1 MKYLSQSFCIFLLI
15 LPFLSGGQA
24 GQKPNVILIY
34 VDDLGF
40 GDLSCYGSKTIKT
53 PNIDRIAKKG
63 LLFTRAHTTSA
74 TCTPSRYSLLTGVYA
89 FRRKDTGIATGDAS
103 ALIPAGQQTVA
114 TIFSQAGYHTA
125 VIGKWHLG
133 LGPVGGPNWNGK
145 IEHGPLDIGFKEAF
159 ILPATGDRV
168 PCVYIENDHVRN
180 LDGQDPIEVNY
191 LKKIGNQPTGKEN
204 PELLKMKH
212 SHGHDNTIVN
222 GVGRIGFMVGGK
234 QALWDDEDMAQT
246 LANKAK
252 SFMVRNK
259 KNPFFLYFATHDI
272 HVPRIP
278 NSRFLGKSGFGN
290 RGDALLQ
297 LDDTVGQLMK
307 TLDSLHLNSN
317 TLIILTSDNG
327 PVVDDGYIDGS
338 KENLGLH
345 QPAGILRGG
354 KYSSFEAGTRVPF
367 IVKWPKHVHVG
378 HSNAMIS
385 QIDFLASMSQLL
397 RKTFDGNS
405 AKDSQANLNAWLGK
419 DKIGRDYIIEQA
431 GTLAIKKGDWKFIKS
446 GKGAKFNALVNI
458 ELGNDSEEQLYNLK
472 SDPKEKINLAADHKE
487 KIVDLKSL
495 LEQEMNK

>member
-1 MKYLSQSFCIFLLI
+1 MK
-15 LPFLSGGQA
+15 FLSCVQLLLLVCISFFML

-40 GDLSCYGSKTIKT
+40 GDLGCYGSKTINT
-53 PNIDRIAKKG
+53 PNIDQLAKKG
-63 LLFTRAHTTSA
+63 LLFTQAHTTSA
-74 TCTPSRYSLLTGVYA
+74 TCTPSRYSLLKGEYA
-89 FRRKDTGIATGDAS
+89 FRRKDTGVATGDAS

-114 TIFSQAGYHTA
+114 TIFSKAGYNTA

-145 IEHGPLDIGFKEAF
+145 IEHGPLDIGFTEAF

-180 LDGQDPIEVNY
+180 LNAQDPIEVNY
-191 LKKIGNQPTGKEN
+191 LKKIGQQPTGKEN

-252 SFMVRNK
+252 AYMVRNQ

-297 LDDTVGQLMK
+297 LDDSVGQLMK
-307 TLDSLHLNSN
+307 TMDSLHLTSN
-317 TLIILTSDNG
+317 TLVILTSDNG
-327 PVVDDGYIDGS
+327 PVVDDGYMDGS
-338 KENLGLH
+338 KENLGNH
-345 QPAGILRGG
+345 KPAGVLRGG

-367 IVKWPKHVHVG
+367 IVKWPKKVPVG
-378 HSNAMIS
+378 KSNALIS
-385 QIDFLASMSQLL
+385 QIDFLASMSQMLGL
-397 RKTFDGNS
+397 NYDNNS
-405 AKDSQANLNAWLGK
+405 AKDTKANLGAWLGK
-419 DKIGRDYIIEQA
+419 DKIGRDYVIEQA
-431 GTLAIKKGDWKFIKS
+431 GNLAVKKGDWKYIKS
-446 GKGAKFNALVNI
+446 GKGAKLNALVNI
-458 ELGNDSEEQLYNLK
+458 ELGNDSEDQLFNLK
-472 SDPKEKINLAADHKE
+472 SDPNEKINLATVQKE
-487 KIVDLKSL
+487 KLAELKSL
-495 LEQEMNK
+495 LEQEVNK

>member
-1 MKYLSQSFCIFLLI
+1 MLMKSLSSVQWLFFVCISFFSL
-15 LPFLSGGQA
+15 

-40 GDLSCYGSKTIKT
+40 GDLGCYGSKTIKT
-53 PNIDRIAKKG
+53 PNIDQLARKG
-63 LLFTRAHTTSA
+63 LLFTQAHTTSA
-74 TCTPSRYSLLTGVYA
+74 TCTPSRYSLLKGEYA
-89 FRRKDTGIATGDAS
+89 FRRKDTGVATGDAS

-114 TIFSQAGYHTA
+114 TIFSKAGYNTA

-180 LDGQDPIEVNY
+180 LNAQDPIEVNY
-191 LKKIGNQPTGKEN
+191 LKKIGQQPTGKEN

-252 SFMVRNK
+252 AYMVRNQ

-297 LDDTVGQLMK
+297 LDDSVGQLMK
-307 TLDSLHLNSN
+307 TLDSLHLTSN
-317 TLIILTSDNG
+317 TLVILTSDNG
-327 PVVDDGYIDGS
+327 PVVDDGYRDGS

-345 QPAGILRGG
+345 QPSGILRGG

-367 IVKWPKHVHVG
+367 IVKWPKKVPVG
-378 HSNAMIS
+378 KSNALIS
-385 QIDFLASMSQLL
+385 QIDFLASMSQMLGL
-397 RKTFDGNS
+397 DYNNNS
-405 AKDSQANLNAWLGK
+405 AKDTKANLGAWLGK
-419 DKIGRDYIIEQA
+419 DKIGREYIIEQA
-431 GTLAIKKGDWKFIKS
+431 GNLAVKKGEWKYIKN
-446 GKGAKFNALVNI
+446 GKGAKFNALVSI
-458 ELGNDSEEQLYNLK
+458 ELGNDAEEQLYNLK
-472 SDPKEKINLAADHKE
+472 SDPNEKINLAAVQKE
-487 KIVDLKSL
+487 KLVELKAL
-495 LEQEMNK
+495 LELEVNK

>member
-1 MKYLSQSFCIFLLI
+1 MK
-15 LPFLSGGQA
+15 FLSSIKVLLFVCVSFLTF
-24 GQKPNVILIY
+24 GQKPNVIVIY

-40 GDLSCYGSKTIKT
+40 GDLGCYGSKTIKT
-53 PNIDRIAKKG
+53 PNIDQLARKG
-63 LLFTRAHTTSA
+63 LLFTQAHTTSA
-74 TCTPSRYSLLTGVYA
+74 TCTPSRYSLLKGEYA
-89 FRRKDTGIATGDAS
+89 FRRKDTGVATGDAS

-114 TIFSQAGYHTA
+114 TIFSKAGYNTA
-125 VIGKWHLG
+125 AIGKWHLG
-133 LGPVGGPNWNGK
+133 LGPLGGPNWNGK

-180 LDGQDPIEVNY
+180 LDIKDPIEVNY
-191 LKKIGNQPTGKEN
+191 LKKIGSMPTGKEN

-252 SFMVRNK
+252 SFMIRNQK
-259 KNPFFLYFATHDI
+259 SPFFLYFATHDI

-278 NSRFLGKSGFGN
+278 HSRFLGKSGFGN

-297 LDDTVGQLMK
+297 LDDSVGQLMK
-307 TLDSLHLNSN
+307 TLDSLRLTSN
-317 TLIILTSDNG
+317 TLVILTSDNG

-367 IVKWPKHVHVG
+367 IVKWPKQVQAG
-378 HSNAMIS
+378 KSNALIS
-385 QIDFLASMSQLL
+385 QIDFLATMNQLL
-397 RKTFDGNS
+397 GTEYNENS
-405 AKDSQANLNAWLGK
+405 AKDSKANLNAWLGK
-419 DKIGRDYIIEQA
+419 DKIGREYIIEQA

-446 GKGAKFNALVNI
+446 GKGARLNPLVNI
-458 ELGNDSEEQLYNLK
+458 ELGNDSEDQLYNLK
-472 SDPKEKINLAADHKE
+472 TDPTEKNNVSTAQKEKSAE
-487 KIVDLKSL
+487 LKSL

>member
-1 MKYLSQSFCIFLLI
+1 MKSIFSQSIKLFLLFI
-15 LPFLSGGQA
+15 PLYTF

-53 PNIDRIAKKG
+53 PNIDQIAKKG
-63 LLFTRAHTTSA
+63 LLFNQAHTTSA
-74 TCTPSRYSLLTGVYA
+74 TCTPSRYSLLTGAYA
-89 FRRKDTGIATGDAS
+89 FRRKDTGVATGDAS

-114 TIFSQAGYHTA
+114 NIFSNAGYNTA
-125 VIGKWHLG
+125 AIGKWHLG
-133 LGPVGGPNWNGK
+133 LGPIGGPNWNGK
-145 IEHGPLDIGFKEAF
+145 ITHGPLDIGFKEAF

-180 LDGQDPIEVNY
+180 LDVHDPIEVNY
-191 LKKIGNQPTGKEN
+191 FKKIGQQPTGKDN

-222 GVGRIGFMVGGK
+222 GVGRIGFMAGGK

-252 SFMVRNK
+252 SFMVRNQ

-297 LDDTVGQLMK
+297 LDDSVGQLMK
-307 TLDSLHLNSN
+307 TLDSLHLASN
-317 TLIILTSDNG
+317 TLVILTSDNG

-345 QPAGILRGG
+345 QPAGVLRGG

-367 IVKWPKHVHVG
+367 IVRWPSYVRAG
-378 HSNAMIS
+378 HSDALIS
-385 QIDFLASMSQLL
+385 QIDFLATMSQMLSSA
-397 RKTFDGNS
+397 FDGNS
-405 AKDSQANLNAWLGK
+405 AKDSKANLNSWLGK
-419 DKIGRDYIIEQA
+419 DKIGRDYVIEQA
-431 GTLAIKKGDWKFIKS
+431 GSLAIKKGDWKYIKS
-446 GKGAKFNALVNI
+446 GKGAKFNPQVNI
-458 ELGNDSEEQLYNLK
+458 ELGNDSEDQLYNLK
-472 SDPKEKINLAADHKE
+472 SDPREKNNVASNQKEKLNELKIILE
-487 KIVDLKSL
+487 K
-495 LEQEMNK
+495 EMNK

>member
-1 MKYLSQSFCIFLLI
+1 MK
-15 LPFLSGGQA
+15 FLSSIKVLLFVCVSFLTF
-24 GQKPNVILIY
+24 GQKPNVIVIY

-40 GDLSCYGSKTIKT
+40 GDLGCYGSKTIKT
-53 PNIDRIAKKG
+53 PNIDQLARKG
-63 LLFTRAHTTSA
+63 LLFTQAHTTSA
-74 TCTPSRYSLLTGVYA
+74 TCTPSRYSLLKGEYA
-89 FRRKDTGIATGDAS
+89 FRRNDTGVATGDAS
-103 ALIPAGQQTVA
+103 ALIPTGQQTVA
-114 TIFSQAGYHTA
+114 TIFSKAGYNTA
-125 VIGKWHLG
+125 AIGKWHLG
-133 LGPVGGPNWNGK
+133 LGPLGGPNWNGK

-180 LDGQDPIEVNY
+180 LDTKDPIEVNY
-191 LKKIGNQPTGKEN
+191 LKKIGSMPTGKEN

-252 SFMVRNK
+252 SFMIRNQK
-259 KNPFFLYFATHDI
+259 SPFFLYFATHDI

-278 NSRFLGKSGFGN
+278 HSRFLGKSGFGN

-297 LDDTVGQLMK
+297 LDDSVGQLMK
-307 TLDSLHLNSN
+307 TLDSLRLTPN
-317 TLIILTSDNG
+317 TLVILTSDNG

-367 IVKWPKHVHVG
+367 IVKWPKHVPVG
-378 HSNAMIS
+378 KSNALIS
-385 QIDFLASMSQLL
+385 QIDFLATMNQLL
-397 RKTFDGNS
+397 GTEYNENS
-405 AKDSQANLNAWLGK
+405 AKDSKANLNAWLGK
-419 DKIGRDYIIEQA
+419 DKIGREYIIEQA

-446 GKGAKFNALVNI
+446 GKGARLNPLVNI
-458 ELGNDSEEQLYNLK
+458 ELGNDSEDQLYNLK
-472 SDPKEKINLAADHKE
+472 TDPTEKNNVSTAQKEKSAE
-487 KIVDLKSL
+487 LKSL
-495 LEQEMNK
+495 LEHEMNK

>member
-1 MKYLSQSFCIFLLI
+1 MK
-15 LPFLSGGQA
+15 FLSCIKVLLFVSISFLTY
-24 GQKPNVILIY
+24 GQKPNVIVIY

-53 PNIDRIAKKG
+53 PNIDQLARKG
-63 LLFTRAHTTSA
+63 LLFTQAHTTSA
-74 TCTPSRYSLLTGVYA
+74 TCTPSRYSLLKGEYA
-89 FRRKDTGIATGDAS
+89 FRRKDTGVATGDAS

-114 TIFSQAGYHTA
+114 TIFSKAGYNTA

-133 LGPVGGPNWNGK
+133 LGPSGGPNWNGK

-180 LDGQDPIEVNY
+180 LNAQDPIEVNY
-191 LKKIGNQPTGKEN
+191 LKKIGSMPTGKEN

-252 SFMVRNK
+252 SFMVRNQ

-278 NSRFLGKSGFGN
+278 HSRFLGKSGHGN

-297 LDDTVGQLMK
+297 LDDSVGQLMK
-307 TLDSLHLNSN
+307 TLDSLRLTPN
-317 TLIILTSDNG
+317 TLVILTSDNG

-367 IVKWPKHVHVG
+367 IVKWPKQVQAG
-378 HSNAMIS
+378 KSNALIS
-385 QIDFLASMSQLL
+385 QIDFLATMNQLL
-397 RKTFDGNS
+397 GTEYNENS
-405 AKDSQANLNAWLGK
+405 AKDSKANLNAWLGK
-419 DKIGRDYIIEQA
+419 DKIGREYIIEQA

-446 GKGAKFNALVNI
+446 GKGAKFNPQVNI
-458 ELGNDSEEQLYNLK
+458 ELGNDSEDQLYNLK
-472 SDPKEKINLAADHKE
+472 TDPKEKNNVSTAQKE
-487 KIVDLKSL
+487 KSTELKSL

>member
-1 MKYLSQSFCIFLLI
+1 MKSLSCVQWLLFVGLSFFSL
-15 LPFLSGGQA
+15 

-40 GDLSCYGSKTIKT
+40 GDLGCYGSKTIKT
-53 PNIDRIAKKG
+53 PNIDQLAKKG
-63 LLFTRAHTTSA
+63 LLFTQAHTTSA
-74 TCTPSRYSLLTGVYA
+74 TCTPSRYSLLKGEYA
-89 FRRKDTGIATGDAS
+89 FRRKDTGVATGDAS

-114 TIFSQAGYHTA
+114 TIFAKAGYNTA

-180 LDGQDPIEVNY
+180 LNTQDPIEVNY
-191 LKKIGNQPTGKEN
+191 LKKIGQQPTGKEN

-252 SFMVRNK
+252 SFMARNQ

-278 NSRFLGKSGFGN
+278 HSRFLGKSGFGN

-297 LDDTVGQLMK
+297 LDDSVGQLLK
-307 TLDSLHLNSN
+307 TLDSLHLTSN
-317 TLIILTSDNG
+317 TLVILTSDNG

-338 KENLGLH
+338 KENLGMH
-345 QPAGILRGG
+345 QPAGNLRGG

-367 IVKWPKHVHVG
+367 IVKWPKKVPVG
-378 HSNAMIS
+378 KSNALIS
-385 QIDFLASMSQLL
+385 QIDFLANMSQMLGRDYDNNL
-397 RKTFDGNS
+397 
-405 AKDSQANLNAWLGK
+405 AKDTKANLAAWLGK

-431 GTLAIKKGDWKFIKS
+431 GNLAVKKGNWKYIRN
-446 GKGAKFNALVNI
+446 GKGAKFNTLVNI
-458 ELGNDSEEQLYNLK
+458 ELGNDVEEQLYNLK
-472 SDPKEKINLAADHKE
+472 SDPNEKINLATFQKE
-487 KIVDLKSL
+487 KLAELKAL
-495 LEQEMNK
+495 LEKEISK

>member
-1 MKYLSQSFCIFLLI
+1 MK
-15 LPFLSGGQA
+15 FLSSIKVLLFVCVSFLTF
-24 GQKPNVILIY
+24 GQKPNVIVIY

-40 GDLSCYGSKTIKT
+40 GDLGCYGSKTIKT
-53 PNIDRIAKKG
+53 PNIDQLARKG
-63 LLFTRAHTTSA
+63 LLFTQAHTTSA
-74 TCTPSRYSLLTGVYA
+74 TCTPSRYSLLKGEYA
-89 FRRKDTGIATGDAS
+89 FRRKDTGVATGDAS

-114 TIFSQAGYHTA
+114 TIFSKAGYNTA
-125 VIGKWHLG
+125 AIGKWHLG
-133 LGPVGGPNWNGK
+133 LGPLGGPNWNGK

-180 LDGQDPIEVNY
+180 LDIKDPIEVNY
-191 LKKIGNQPTGKEN
+191 LKKIGSMPTGKEN

-252 SFMVRNK
+252 SFMIRNQK
-259 KNPFFLYFATHDI
+259 SPFFLYFATHDI

-278 NSRFLGKSGFGN
+278 HSRFLGKSGFGN

-297 LDDTVGQLMK
+297 LDDSVGQLMK
-307 TLDSLHLNSN
+307 TLDSLRLTSN
-317 TLIILTSDNG
+317 TLVILTSDNG

-367 IVKWPKHVHVG
+367 IVKWPKQVQAG
-378 HSNAMIS
+378 KSNALIS
-385 QIDFLASMSQLL
+385 QIDFLATMNQLL
-397 RKTFDGNS
+397 GTEYNENS
-405 AKDSQANLNAWLGK
+405 AKDSKSNLNAWLGK
-419 DKIGRDYIIEQA
+419 DKIGREYIIEQA

-446 GKGAKFNALVNI
+446 GKGARLNTLVNI
-458 ELGNDSEEQLYNLK
+458 ELGNDSEDQLYNLK
-472 SDPKEKINLAADHKE
+472 TDPTEKNNVSTAQKEKSAE
-487 KIVDLKSL
+487 LKSL
-495 LEQEMNK
+495 LEQELNK

>member
-1 MKYLSQSFCIFLLI
+1 MKSIFGQTIKLFLLFI
-15 LPFLSGGQA
+15 PLYSF

-53 PNIDRIAKKG
+53 PNIDRMALKG
-63 LLFTRAHTTSA
+63 LMFTQAHTTSA
-74 TCTPSRYSLLTGVYA
+74 TCTPSRYSLLKGEYA
-89 FRRKDTGIATGDAS
+89 FRRKDTGVATGDAS
-103 ALIPAGQQTVA
+103 ALIPSGQQTVA
-114 TIFSQAGYHTA
+114 TIFSNAGYNTA

-133 LGPVGGPNWNGK
+133 LGPLGGPNWNGK
-145 IEHGPLDIGFKEAF
+145 IMHGPLDIGFKEAF

-180 LDGQDPIEVNY
+180 LDVHDPIEVNY
-191 LKKIGNQPTGKEN
+191 LKKIGQQPTGKDN

-246 LANKAK
+246 LTNKAK
-252 SFMVRNK
+252 SFMVRNQ
-259 KNPFFLYFATHDI
+259 KNSFFLYFATHDI

-297 LDDTVGQLMK
+297 LDDSVGQLMK
-307 TLDSLHLNSN
+307 TLDSLHLASN
-317 TLIILTSDNG
+317 TLVILTSDNG

-338 KENLGLH
+338 KDNLGLH
-345 QPAGILRGG
+345 QPGGVLRGG

-367 IVKWPKHVHVG
+367 IVRWPSHVKSG
-378 HSNAMIS
+378 HSNALIS
-385 QIDFLASMSQLL
+385 QIDFLASMSQMLSS
-397 RKTFDGNS
+397 TFDGNS
-405 AKDSQANLNAWLGK
+405 AKDSKANLNSWLGK
-419 DKIGRDYIIEQA
+419 DKIGREYIIEQA
-431 GTLAIKKGDWKFIKS
+431 GSLSIKKGDWKYIKS
-446 GKGAKFNALVNI
+446 GKGAKFNPQVNI
-458 ELGNDSEEQLYNLK
+458 ELGNDSEDQLYNLK
-472 SDPKEKINLAADHKE
+472 TDPREKNNVASDQKEKLNELKIILE
-487 KIVDLKSL
+487 K
-495 LEQEMNK
+495 EMNK

>member
-1 MKYLSQSFCIFLLI
+1 MK
-15 LPFLSGGQA
+15 FLSCFNVFFFVCISFLTL
-24 GQKPNVILIY
+24 GQKPNVLIIY

-40 GDLSCYGSKTIKT
+40 GDLGCYGSKTIKT
-53 PNIDRIAKKG
+53 PNIDQIARKG
-63 LLFTRAHTTSA
+63 LLFTQAHTTSA
-74 TCTPSRYSLLTGVYA
+74 TCTPSLYSLLKGEYA
-89 FRRKDTGIATGDAS
+89 FRRKDTGVATGDAS

-114 TIFSQAGYHTA
+114 TIFSKAGYHTG

-133 LGPVGGPNWNGK
+133 LGPLGGPNWNGK

-168 PCVYIENDHVRN
+168 PCVYIENDHVQN

-191 LKKIGNQPTGKEN
+191 LKKIGSMPTGKEN
-204 PELLKMKH
+204 PELLIMKH

-252 SFMVRNK
+252 EFMIRNQ

-297 LDDTVGQLMK
+297 LDDSVGQLMK
-307 TLDSLHLNSN
+307 TLDSLHLTSN
-317 TLIILTSDNG
+317 TLVILTSDNG

-338 KENLGLH
+338 RENLGLH
-345 QPAGILRGG
+345 QPSGILRGG
-354 KYSSFEAGTRVPF
+354 KYSSFEAGTRDPF
-367 IVKWPKHVHVG
+367 IVKWPKKVPIG
-378 HSNAMIS
+378 RSDALIS
-385 QIDFLASMSQLL
+385 QIDFLASMSQMLGSN
-397 RKTFDGNS
+397 FDVNS
-405 AKDSQANLNAWLGK
+405 AKDSKANLNAWLGK
-419 DKIGRDYIIEQA
+419 DKVGREYIVEQA

-446 GKGAKFNALVNI
+446 SKGSKFNPQVNI
-458 ELGNDSEEQLYNLK
+458 ELGNDLEDQLYNLK
-472 SDPKEKINLAADHKE
+472 KDPNEKNNVASFEKEKLNELRM
-487 KIVDLKSL
+487 L
-495 LEQEMNK
+495 LEKEMNQ

>member
-1 MKYLSQSFCIFLLI
+1 MLMKSLSSVQWLFFVCISFFSL
-15 LPFLSGGQA
+15 

-40 GDLSCYGSKTIKT
+40 GDLGCYGSKTIKT
-53 PNIDRIAKKG
+53 PNIDQLARKG
-63 LLFTRAHTTSA
+63 LLFTQAHTTSA
-74 TCTPSRYSLLTGVYA
+74 TCTPSRYSLLKGEYA
-89 FRRKDTGIATGDAS
+89 FRRKDTGVATGDAS

-114 TIFSQAGYHTA
+114 TIFSKAGYNTA

-180 LDGQDPIEVNY
+180 LNAQDPIEVNY
-191 LKKIGNQPTGKEN
+191 LKKIGQQPTGKEN

-252 SFMVRNK
+252 AYMVRNQ

-297 LDDTVGQLMK
+297 LDDSVGQLMK
-307 TLDSLHLNSN
+307 TLDSLHLTSN
-317 TLIILTSDNG
+317 TLVILTSDNG

-345 QPAGILRGG
+345 QPSGILRGG

-367 IVKWPKHVHVG
+367 IVKWPKKVPVG
-378 HSNAMIS
+378 KSNALIS
-385 QIDFLASMSQLL
+385 QIDFLASMSQMLVL
-397 RKTFDGNS
+397 NYDNNS
-405 AKDSQANLNAWLGK
+405 AKDTKANLGAWLGK
-419 DKIGRDYIIEQA
+419 DKIGREYVIEQA
-431 GTLAIKKGDWKFIKS
+431 GNLAVKKGDWKYIKN

-458 ELGNDSEEQLYNLK
+458 ELGNDAEEQLYNLK
-472 SDPKEKINLAADHKE
+472 SDPNEKINLATVQKAKLAE
-487 KIVDLKSL
+487 LKAL
-495 LEQEMNK
+495 LELEVNK

>member
-1 MKYLSQSFCIFLLI
+1 MK
-15 LPFLSGGQA
+15 FLSCIKVLLFVSISFLTY
-24 GQKPNVILIY
+24 GQKPNVIVIY

-53 PNIDRIAKKG
+53 PNIDQLAIKG
-63 LLFTRAHTTSA
+63 LLFTQAHTTSA
-74 TCTPSRYSLLTGVYA
+74 TCTPSRYSLLKGEYA

-114 TIFSQAGYHTA
+114 TIFSKAGYNTA

-133 LGPVGGPNWNGK
+133 LGPAGGPNWNGK

-180 LDGQDPIEVNY
+180 LDIQDPIEVNY
-191 LKKIGNQPTGKEN
+191 LKKIGSMPTGKEN

-252 SFMVRNK
+252 SFMARNQ

-278 NSRFLGKSGFGN
+278 HSRFLGKSGFGK

-297 LDDTVGQLMK
+297 LDDSVGQLMK
-307 TLDSLHLNSN
+307 TLDSLRLTSN
-317 TLIILTSDNG
+317 TLVILTSDNG

-367 IVKWPKHVHVG
+367 IVKWPKKVPVG
-378 HSNAMIS
+378 RSNALIS
-385 QIDFLASMSQLL
+385 QIDFLATMNQLL
-397 RKTFDGNS
+397 GANYNENS
-405 AKDSQANLNAWLGK
+405 SKDSKANLNAWLGK
-419 DKIGRDYIIEQA
+419 DQIGRDYIIEQA
-431 GTLAIKKGDWKFIKS
+431 GTLAIKKGDWKFIKG
-446 GKGAKFNALVNI
+446 GKGAKFNSLVNI
-458 ELGNDSEEQLYNLK
+458 ELGNDLEDQLYNLK
-472 SDPKEKINLAADHKE
+472 TDPDEKNNVASLQKEKLNE
-487 KIVDLKSL
+487 LKAL
-495 LEQEMNK
+495 LELEMNK

>member
-1 MKYLSQSFCIFLLI
+1 MK
-15 LPFLSGGQA
+15 FLSCIKVLLFVCVSFLTF
-24 GQKPNVILIY
+24 GQKPNVIVIY

-40 GDLSCYGSKTIKT
+40 GDLGCYGSKTIKT
-53 PNIDRIAKKG
+53 PNIDQLARKG
-63 LLFTRAHTTSA
+63 LLFTQAHTTSA
-74 TCTPSRYSLLTGVYA
+74 TCTPSRYSLLKGEYA
-89 FRRKDTGIATGDAS
+89 FRRKDTGVATGDAS

-114 TIFSQAGYHTA
+114 TIFSKAGYNTA
-125 VIGKWHLG
+125 AIGKWHLG
-133 LGPVGGPNWNGK
+133 LGPLGGPNWNGK

-180 LDGQDPIEVNY
+180 LNAQDPIEVNY
-191 LKKIGNQPTGKEN
+191 LKKIGSMPTGKEN

-252 SFMVRNK
+252 SFMIRNQK
-259 KNPFFLYFATHDI
+259 SPFFLYFATHDI

-278 NSRFLGKSGFGN
+278 HSRFLGKSGFGN

-297 LDDTVGQLMK
+297 LDDSVGQLMK
-307 TLDSLHLNSN
+307 TLDSLHLVSN
-317 TLIILTSDNG
+317 TLVILTSDNG

-367 IVKWPKHVHVG
+367 IVKWPKQVQAG
-378 HSNAMIS
+378 KSNALIS
-385 QIDFLASMSQLL
+385 QIDFLATMNQLL
-397 RKTFDGNS
+397 GTEYNENS
-405 AKDSQANLNAWLGK
+405 AKDSKANLNAWLGK
-419 DKIGRDYIIEQA
+419 DKIGREYIIEQA

-446 GKGAKFNALVNI
+446 GKGARLNPLVNI
-458 ELGNDSEEQLYNLK
+458 ELGNDSEDQLYNLK
-472 SDPKEKINLAADHKE
+472 TDPTEKNNVSTAQKEKSAE
-487 KIVDLKSL
+487 LKSL
-495 LEQEMNK
+495 LEHEMNK

>member
-1 MKYLSQSFCIFLLI
+1 MK
-15 LPFLSGGQA
+15 FLSCFNVFFFVCISFLTL
-24 GQKPNVILIY
+24 GQKPNVLIIY

-40 GDLSCYGSKTIKT
+40 GDLGCYGSKTIKT
-53 PNIDRIAKKG
+53 PNIDQIARKG
-63 LLFTRAHTTSA
+63 LLFTQAHTTSA
-74 TCTPSRYSLLTGVYA
+74 TCTPSRYSLLKGEYA
-89 FRRKDTGIATGDAS
+89 FRRNDTGVATGDAS

-114 TIFSQAGYHTA
+114 TIFSKAGYHTG

-133 LGPVGGPNWNGK
+133 LGPLGGPNWNGK

-168 PCVYIENDHVRN
+168 PCVYIENDHVQN

-191 LKKIGNQPTGKEN
+191 LKKIGSMPTGKEN
-204 PELLKMKH
+204 PELLIMKH

-252 SFMVRNK
+252 EFMIRNQ

-297 LDDTVGQLMK
+297 LDDSVGQLMK
-307 TLDSLHLNSN
+307 TLDSLHLTSN
-317 TLIILTSDNG
+317 TLVILTSDNG

-338 KENLGLH
+338 RENLGLH
-345 QPAGILRGG
+345 QPSGILRGG

-367 IVKWPKHVHVG
+367 IVKWPKKVPIG
-378 HSNAMIS
+378 RSDALIS
-385 QIDFLASMSQLL
+385 QIDFLASMSQMLGSN
-397 RKTFDGNS
+397 FDVNS
-405 AKDSQANLNAWLGK
+405 AKDSKANLNAWLGK
-419 DKIGRDYIIEQA
+419 DKVGREYIVEQA

-446 GKGAKFNALVNI
+446 SKGSKFNPQVNI
-458 ELGNDSEEQLYNLK
+458 ELGNDLEDQLYNLK
-472 SDPKEKINLAADHKE
+472 TDPNEKNNVASFEKEKLNELRM
-487 KIVDLKSL
+487 L
-495 LEQEMNK
+495 LEKEMNQ

>member
-1 MKYLSQSFCIFLLI
+1 MKSLYCAQWLFFVCLSFFSL
-15 LPFLSGGQA
+15 

-40 GDLSCYGSKTIKT
+40 GDLGCYGSKTIKT
-53 PNIDRIAKKG
+53 PNIDQLAKKG
-63 LLFTRAHTTSA
+63 LLFTQAHTTSA
-74 TCTPSRYSLLTGVYA
+74 TCTPSRYSLLKGEYA
-89 FRRKDTGIATGDAS
+89 FRRKDTGVATGDAS

-114 TIFSQAGYHTA
+114 TIFSKAGYNTA

-180 LDGQDPIEVNY
+180 LNAQDPIEVNY
-191 LKKIGNQPTGKEN
+191 LKKIGQQPTGKEN

-252 SFMVRNK
+252 AYMVRNQ

-297 LDDTVGQLMK
+297 LDDSVGQLMK
-307 TLDSLHLNSN
+307 TLDSLHLTSN
-317 TLIILTSDNG
+317 TLVILTSDNG

-345 QPAGILRGG
+345 LPAGILRGG

-367 IVKWPKHVHVG
+367 IVKWPKKVPVG
-378 HSNAMIS
+378 RSNALIS
-385 QIDFLASMSQLL
+385 QIDFLASMSQMLGL
-397 RKTFDGNS
+397 NYDNNS
-405 AKDSQANLNAWLGK
+405 AKDTKANLGAWLGN
-419 DKIGRDYIIEQA
+419 DKIGREYVIEQA
-431 GTLAIKKGDWKFIKS
+431 GNLAVKKGDWKFIKN

-458 ELGNDSEEQLYNLK
+458 ELGNDAEEQLYNLK
-472 SDPKEKINLAADHKE
+472 SDPNEKVNLAAVQKGKLVE
-487 KIVDLKSL
+487 LKAL
-495 LEQEMNK
+495 LELEVNK

>member
-1 MKYLSQSFCIFLLI
+1 MK
-15 LPFLSGGQA
+15 FLSCIKVLLFVCVSFLTF
-24 GQKPNVILIY
+24 GQKPNVIVIY

-40 GDLSCYGSKTIKT
+40 GDLGCYGSKTIKT
-53 PNIDRIAKKG
+53 PNIDQLARKG
-63 LLFTRAHTTSA
+63 LLFTQAHTTSA
-74 TCTPSRYSLLTGVYA
+74 TCTPSRYSLLKGEYA
-89 FRRKDTGIATGDAS
+89 FRRKDTGVATGDAS

-114 TIFSQAGYHTA
+114 TIFSKAGYNTA
-125 VIGKWHLG
+125 AIGKWHLG
-133 LGPVGGPNWNGK
+133 LGPLGGPNWNGK

-168 PCVYIENDHVRN
+168 PCVYIENDHVQN
-180 LDGQDPIEVNY
+180 LNAQDPIEVNY
-191 LKKIGNQPTGKEN
+191 LKKIGQQPTGKEN

-252 SFMVRNK
+252 SFMVRNQ

-278 NSRFLGKSGFGN
+278 HSRFLGKSGHGN

-297 LDDTVGQLMK
+297 LDDSVGQLMK
-307 TLDSLHLNSN
+307 TLDSLHLTSS
-317 TLIILTSDNG
+317 TLVILTSDNG
-327 PVVDDGYIDGS
+327 PVVDDGYIDRS

-367 IVKWPKHVHVG
+367 IVKWPKHVPVG
-378 HSNAMIS
+378 KSNALIS
-385 QIDFLASMSQLL
+385 QIDFLATMNQLL
-397 RKTFDGNS
+397 GTEYNENS
-405 AKDSQANLNAWLGK
+405 AKDSKANLNAWLGK
-419 DKIGRDYIIEQA
+419 DKIGREYIIEQA

-446 GKGAKFNALVNI
+446 GKGARFNPQVNI
-458 ELGNDSEEQLYNLK
+458 ELGNDSEDQLYNLK
-472 SDPKEKINLAADHKE
+472 TDPKEKNNVSTAQKE
-487 KIVDLKSL
+487 KSTELKSL

>member
-1 MKYLSQSFCIFLLI
+1 MK
-15 LPFLSGGQA
+15 FLSSIKVLLFVCVSFLTF
-24 GQKPNVILIY
+24 GQKPNVIVIY

-40 GDLSCYGSKTIKT
+40 GDLGCYGSKTIKT
-53 PNIDRIAKKG
+53 PNIDQLARKG
-63 LLFTRAHTTSA
+63 LLFTQAHTTSA
-74 TCTPSRYSLLTGVYA
+74 TCTPSRYSLLKGEYA
-89 FRRKDTGIATGDAS
+89 FRRKDTGVATGDAS

-114 TIFSQAGYHTA
+114 TIFSKAGYTTA
-125 VIGKWHLG
+125 AIGKWHLG
-133 LGPVGGPNWNGK
+133 LGPLGGPNWNGK

-180 LDGQDPIEVNY
+180 LNAQDPIEVNY
-191 LKKIGNQPTGKEN
+191 LKKIGSMPTGKEN

-252 SFMVRNK
+252 SFMIRNQK
-259 KNPFFLYFATHDI
+259 SPFFLYFATHDI

-278 NSRFLGKSGFGN
+278 HSRFLGKSGFGN

-297 LDDTVGQLMK
+297 LDDSVGQLMK
-307 TLDSLHLNSN
+307 TLDSLRLTPN
-317 TLIILTSDNG
+317 TLVILTSDNG

-367 IVKWPKHVHVG
+367 IVKWPKQVQAG
-378 HSNAMIS
+378 KSNALIS
-385 QIDFLASMSQLL
+385 QIDFLATMNQLL
-397 RKTFDGNS
+397 GTEYNENS
-405 AKDSQANLNAWLGK
+405 AKDSKANLNAWLGK
-419 DKIGRDYIIEQA
+419 DKIGREYIIEQA

-446 GKGAKFNALVNI
+446 GKGARLNPLVNI
-458 ELGNDSEEQLYNLK
+458 ELGNDSEDQLYNLK
-472 SDPKEKINLAADHKE
+472 TDPTEKNNVSTAQKEKSAE
-487 KIVDLKSL
+487 LKSL
-495 LEQEMNK
+495 LEHEMNK

>member
-1 MKYLSQSFCIFLLI
+1 MASEGIKFLDAHS
-15 LPFLSGGQA
+15 P
-24 GQKPNVILIY
+24 
-34 VDDLGF
+34 
-40 GDLSCYGSKTIKT
+40 CTIC
-53 PNIDRIAKKG
+53 
-63 LLFTRAHTTSA
+63 S
-74 TCTPSRYSLLTGVYA
+74 PSRYGLLSGQLVCRTGRRPTAFEGPGGPSYLAPDKLTVAQMLQQRGYRTGV
-89 FRRKDTGIATGDAS
+89 F
-103 ALIPAGQQTVA
+103 
-114 TIFSQAGYHTA
+114 
-125 VIGKWHLG
+125 GKWHLG

-180 LDGQDPIEVNY
+180 LNAQDPIEVNY
-191 LKKIGNQPTGKEN
+191 LKKIGQQPTGKEN

-252 SFMVRNK
+252 AYMVRNQ

-278 NSRFLGKSGFGN
+278 NSKFLGKSGFGN

-297 LDDTVGQLMK
+297 LDDSVGQLMK
-307 TLDSLHLNSN
+307 TLDSLHLTSN
-317 TLIILTSDNG
+317 TLVILTSDNG

-367 IVKWPKHVHVG
+367 IVKWPKKVSVG
-378 HSNAMIS
+378 KSNALIS
-385 QIDFLASMSQLL
+385 QIDFLATMNQLL
-397 RKTFDGNS
+397 GTEYNENS
-405 AKDSQANLNAWLGK
+405 AKDSKANLNAWLGK
-419 DKIGRDYIIEQA
+419 DKIGREYIIEQA

-446 GKGAKFNALVNI
+446 GKGARLNPLVNI
-458 ELGNDSEEQLYNLK
+458 ELGNDSEDQLYNLK
-472 SDPKEKINLAADHKE
+472 TDPTEKNNVSTAQKEKSAE
-487 KIVDLKSL
+487 LKSL

>member
-1 MKYLSQSFCIFLLI
+1 MLMKSLSSVQWLFFVCISFFSL
-15 LPFLSGGQA
+15 

-40 GDLSCYGSKTIKT
+40 GDLGCYGSKTIKT
-53 PNIDRIAKKG
+53 PNIDQLAKKG
-63 LLFTRAHTTSA
+63 LIFTQAHTTSA
-74 TCTPSRYSLLTGVYA
+74 TCTPSRYSLLKGEYA
-89 FRRKDTGIATGDAS
+89 FRRKDTGVATGDAS

-114 TIFSQAGYHTA
+114 TIFSKAGYNTA

-180 LDGQDPIEVNY
+180 LNVQDPIEVNY
-191 LKKIGNQPTGKEN
+191 LKKIGQQPTGKEN

-252 SFMVRNK
+252 AYMVRNQ

-297 LDDTVGQLMK
+297 LDDSVGQLMK
-307 TLDSLHLNSN
+307 TLDSLHLTSN
-317 TLIILTSDNG
+317 TLVILTSDNG

-345 QPAGILRGG
+345 QPSGILRGG

-367 IVKWPKHVHVG
+367 IVKWPKKVPVG
-378 HSNAMIS
+378 KSNALIS
-385 QIDFLASMSQLL
+385 QIDFLASMSQMLGL
-397 RKTFDGNS
+397 DYNNNS
-405 AKDSQANLNAWLGK
+405 AKDTKANLGAWLGK
-419 DKIGRDYIIEQA
+419 DKIGREYVIEQA
-431 GTLAIKKGDWKFIKS
+431 GNLAVKKGDWKYIKN
-446 GKGAKFNALVNI
+446 GKGAKFNALVSI
-458 ELGNDSEEQLYNLK
+458 ELGNDAEEQLYNLK
-472 SDPKEKINLAADHKE
+472 SDPNEKINLAAVQKE
-487 KIVDLKSL
+487 KLVELKAL
-495 LEQEMNK
+495 LELEVNK

>member
-1 MKYLSQSFCIFLLI
+1 MKSLSSVQWLFFVCLSFFSL
-15 LPFLSGGQA
+15 

-40 GDLSCYGSKTIKT
+40 GDLGCYGSKTIKT
-53 PNIDRIAKKG
+53 PNIDQLAKKG
-63 LLFTRAHTTSA
+63 LLFTQAHTTSA
-74 TCTPSRYSLLTGVYA
+74 TCTPSRYSLLKGEYA
-89 FRRKDTGIATGDAS
+89 FRRKDTGVATGDAS

-114 TIFSQAGYHTA
+114 TIFAKAGYNTA

-180 LDGQDPIEVNY
+180 LNTQDPIEVNY
-191 LKKIGNQPTGKEN
+191 LKKIGQQPTGKEN

-252 SFMVRNK
+252 SFMARNQ

-278 NSRFLGKSGFGN
+278 HS
-290 RGDALLQ
+290 
-297 LDDTVGQLMK
+297 K
-307 TLDSLHLNSN
+307 THSQPGSDGR
-317 TLIILTSDNG
+317 ILFHVSD
-327 PVVDDGYIDGS
+327 
-338 KENLGLH
+338 
-345 QPAGILRGG
+345 
-354 KYSSFEAGTRVPF
+354 
-367 IVKWPKHVHVG
+367 
-378 HSNAMIS
+378 
-385 QIDFLASMSQLL
+385 
-397 RKTFDGNS
+397 
-405 AKDSQANLNAWLGK
+405 
-419 DKIGRDYIIEQA
+419 
-431 GTLAIKKGDWKFIKS
+431 
-446 GKGAKFNALVNI
+446 
-458 ELGNDSEEQLYNLK
+458 
-472 SDPKEKINLAADHKE
+472 
-487 KIVDLKSL
+487 
-495 LEQEMNK
+495 

>member
-1 MKYLSQSFCIFLLI
+1 MLMKSLYCAQWLFFVCLSFFSL
-15 LPFLSGGQA
+15 

-40 GDLSCYGSKTIKT
+40 GDLGCYGSKTIKT
-53 PNIDRIAKKG
+53 PNIDQLAKKG
-63 LLFTRAHTTSA
+63 LLFTQAHTTSA
-74 TCTPSRYSLLTGVYA
+74 TCTPSRYSLLKGEYA
-89 FRRKDTGIATGDAS
+89 FRRKDTGVATGDAS

-114 TIFSQAGYHTA
+114 TIFSKAGYNTA

-180 LDGQDPIEVNY
+180 LNAQDPIEVNY
-191 LKKIGNQPTGKEN
+191 LKKIGQQPTGKEN

-252 SFMVRNK
+252 AYMVRNQ

-297 LDDTVGQLMK
+297 LDDSVGQLMK
-307 TLDSLHLNSN
+307 TLDSLHLTSN
-317 TLIILTSDNG
+317 TLVILTSDNG

-345 QPAGILRGG
+345 QPSGILRGG

-367 IVKWPKHVHVG
+367 IVKWPKKVPVG
-378 HSNAMIS
+378 KSNALIS
-385 QIDFLASMSQLL
+385 QIDFLASMSQMLGL
-397 RKTFDGNS
+397 DYNNNS
-405 AKDSQANLNAWLGK
+405 AKDTKANLGAWLGK
-419 DKIGRDYIIEQA
+419 DKIGREYVIEQA
-431 GTLAIKKGDWKFIKS
+431 GNLAVKKGDWKYIKN

-458 ELGNDSEEQLYNLK
+458 ELGNDVEEQLYNLK
-472 SDPKEKINLAADHKE
+472 SDPNEKVNLAAVQKGKLVE
-487 KIVDLKSL
+487 LKAL
-495 LEQEMNK
+495 LELEVNK

>member
-1 MKYLSQSFCIFLLI
+1 MK
-15 LPFLSGGQA
+15 FLSSIKVLLFVCVSFLTF
-24 GQKPNVILIY
+24 GQKPNVIVIY

-40 GDLSCYGSKTIKT
+40 GDLGCYGSKTIKT
-53 PNIDRIAKKG
+53 PNIDQLARKG
-63 LLFTRAHTTSA
+63 LLFTQAHTTSA
-74 TCTPSRYSLLTGVYA
+74 TCTPSRYSLLKGEYA
-89 FRRKDTGIATGDAS
+89 FRRKDTGVATGDAS

-114 TIFSQAGYHTA
+114 TIFSKAGYTTA
-125 VIGKWHLG
+125 AIGKWHLG
-133 LGPVGGPNWNGK
+133 LGPLGGPNWNGK

-180 LDGQDPIEVNY
+180 LNAQDPIEVNY
-191 LKKIGNQPTGKEN
+191 LKKIGSMPTGKEN

-252 SFMVRNK
+252 SFMIRNQK
-259 KNPFFLYFATHDI
+259 SPFFLYFATHDI

-278 NSRFLGKSGFGN
+278 HSRFLGKSGFGN

-297 LDDTVGQLMK
+297 LDDSVGQLMK
-307 TLDSLHLNSN
+307 TLDSLHLVSN
-317 TLIILTSDNG
+317 TLVILTSDNG

-367 IVKWPKHVHVG
+367 IVKWPKQVQAG
-378 HSNAMIS
+378 KSNALIS
-385 QIDFLASMSQLL
+385 QIDFLATMNQLL
-397 RKTFDGNS
+397 GTEYNENS
-405 AKDSQANLNAWLGK
+405 AKDSKANLNAWLGK
-419 DKIGRDYIIEQA
+419 DKIGREYIIEQA

-446 GKGAKFNALVNI
+446 GKGARLNPLVNI
-458 ELGNDSEEQLYNLK
+458 ELGNDSEDQLYNLK
-472 SDPKEKINLAADHKE
+472 TDPTEKNNVSTAQKEKSAE
-487 KIVDLKSL
+487 LKSL
-495 LEQEMNK
+495 LEHEMNK